1 MTACRHSR
9 WRFMPVHARVMRSIA
24 STRIV
29 PWSHRSFSPSSLTR
43 SCLWVGTL
51 VGLAIVAAFNPWL
64 ALILGIT
71 VAPMLLL
78 GLKLSSPL
86 RRNFRRARESN
97 SALTSWI
104 QETIVGVRV
113 IKATGTE
120 QSRRTGFG
128 EQSRRAFDAAF
139 TARVLLTVFGLLIFL
154 IVGLS
159 VLVTQSISALLA
171 NTGTETYARD
181 LLLGFGF
188 TVWNLGTFN
197 AATERTNNAIG
208 AVNQLI
214 NVWGRAQDMA
224 IGLSRV
230 FEILDMEPEIVDAV
244 DATEMAPFSSQISF
258 ENITFSYQ
266 PDRPV
271 LQDLCLRARPDTV
284 TALVGPTGTGKS
296 TLMSLLLRL
305 ADPQAGQIMIDGIDI
320 RHLTIASLRSQI
332 SIATQENILFT
343 DTVLENI
350 RYAAPGASRD
360 DAINAARVAC
370 ADEFI
375 CELPDGYDTPL
386 GERATKLSSGQR
398 QRIVIARAIMK
409 DTPILILDEPTS
421 ALDAETELKVLDN
434 LREWGRARCIFLITH
449 RLSTIRH
456 ATNVVYLRDGRIAA
470 EGAHNALM
478 QGTNNL
484 YRSFVNAEN
493 GLIAAGAEV

>member
-1 MTACRHSR
+1 M
-9 WRFMPVHARVMRSIA
+9 
-24 STRIV
+24 
-29 PWSHRSFSPSSLTR
+29 
-43 SCLWVGTL
+43 L
-51 VGLAIVAAFNPWL
+51 VF
-64 ALILGIT
+64 
-71 VAPMLLL
+71 
-78 GLKLSSPL
+78 LSG
-86 RRNFRRARESN
+86 
-97 SALTSWI
+97 
-104 QETIVGVRV
+104 QG
-113 IKATGTE
+113 
-120 QSRRTGFG
+120 
-128 EQSRRAFDAAF
+128 
-139 TARVLLTVFGLLIFL
+139 
-154 IVGLS
+154 
-159 VLVTQSISALLA
+159 
-171 NTGTETYARD
+171 
-181 LLLGFGF
+181 
-188 TVWNLGTFN
+188 
-197 AATERTNNAIG
+197 
-208 AVNQLI
+208 
-214 NVWGRAQDMA
+214 
-224 IGLSRV
+224 
-230 FEILDMEPEIVDAV
+230 
-244 DATEMAPFSSQISF
+244 
-258 ENITFSYQ
+258 
-266 PDRPV
+266 
-271 LQDLCLRARPDTV
+271 
-284 TALVGPTGTGKS
+284 GTGKS

-375 CELPDGYDTPL
+375 CELPDGYDTYL

-434 LREWGRARCIFLITH
+434 LREWGRSRCIFLITH